1 MELRNLKNISR
12 IQAFSALTWFS
23 TNTAVR
29 YNDYT
34 FNIFHLFL
42 LGYIGHFWYTPDCQF
57 Q

>member
-29 YNDYT
+29 HNDYT
-34 FNIFHLFL
+34 FNIFHLF